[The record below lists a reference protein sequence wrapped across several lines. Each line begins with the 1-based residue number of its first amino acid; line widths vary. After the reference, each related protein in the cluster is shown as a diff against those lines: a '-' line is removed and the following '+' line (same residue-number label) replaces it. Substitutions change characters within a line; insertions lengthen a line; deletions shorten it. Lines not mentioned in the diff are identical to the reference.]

1 MVYGKYT
8 PMTPQEFFAYSTPD
22 EEHPGM
28 SRREFV
34 KYLVAAATL
43 DFLGFGGISS
53 DSPHIPTPG
62 VHQERNPQ
70 FSPVIVNLGVVTV
83 AADGLAR
90 YDGDDKIR
98 RDIAEQTAR
107 ITHTTSGAYR
117 FNTALFNDNTE
128 PDSSRQTEEGTTEA
142 YYSNNQLE
150 EIANKYRPKLGRTAI
165 VMVVVDCAGIENCH
179 VGGEAIYK
187 GEGFEPWIRIPTGA
201 KPGSGTYA
209 HEIGHLLSPRGLGEG
224 LGHERVMNC
233 HLEDANGHPTQL
245 YAVDTIQNLIS
256 SGCGLIK
263 NYDNT
268 VDQYAS
274 PRSVMGNSEAYKEA
288 GPEGRPIYSPANIA
302 FLDPRRRVIRAEPKP
317 GTYPLS
323 YEPSKLFGVEILL
336 PKDHALK
343 QVLPDADTL
352 FFGPIVQS
360 VKDENT
366 PFESADAQKTIGVFA
381 TWNDGRETALL
392 DISLFRDIIPG
403 DNTENVIYADEQL
416 NIVVVSGYGA
426 EREYMRIIELDT
438 PEGQALLAKAKQR
451 TGERNQLLLDARR
464 PARRP
469 ARRIPRKDSRAIDRK
484 H

>member
-1 MVYGKYT
+1 MSSELAQGLLGKT
-8 PMTPQEFFAYSTPD
+8 D
-22 EEHPGM
+22 KI
-28 SRREFV
+28 SRR
-34 KYLVAAATL
+34 YLLETIA
-43 DFLGFGGISS
+43 FGGGLAIGYSWLS
-53 DSPHIPTPG
+53 GDSPHIPTPG
-62 VHQERNPQ
+62 VYQERNPQ
-70 FSPVIVNLGVVTV
+70 FSPVTVNLGVVTV

-98 RDIAEQTAR
+98 RDIAEQTTR

-117 FNTALFNDNTE
+117 FNVALFNDNAE

-142 YYSNNQLE
+142 YYSNDQLE

-165 VMVVVDCAGIENCH
+165 VMVVVDCAGIENDSI
-179 VGGEAIYK
+179 GGQAIYN
-187 GEGFEPWIRIPTGA
+187 GEGFDPWIRIPTGA

-233 HLEDANGHPTQL
+233 RLEDANGHPTQL

-366 PFESADAQKTIGVFA
+366 PFESADVQKTIGVFA

-392 DISLFRDIIPG
+392 DISLFRDLIPG
-403 DNTENVIYADEQL
+403 DRTENVLYADEQL
-416 NIVVVSGYGA
+416 NIVAVSGYGS
-426 EREYMRIIELDT
+426 EGEYMRIIELDT
-438 PEGQALLAKAKQR
+438 PEGQALLAEAKQR

-464 PARRP
+464 PARR
-469 ARRIPRKDSRAIDRK
+469 IPRKDSRAIDRK

>member
-1 MVYGKYT
+1 MSSELAQGLLGKT
-8 PMTPQEFFAYSTPD
+8 D
-22 EEHPGM
+22 KI
-28 SRREFV
+28 SRR
-34 KYLVAAATL
+34 YLLETIA
-43 DFLGFGGISS
+43 FGGGLAIGYSWLS
-53 DSPHIPTPG
+53 GDSPHIPTPG
-62 VHQERNPQ
+62 VYQERNPQ
-70 FSPVIVNLGVVTV
+70 FSPVTVNLGVVTV

-98 RDIAEQTAR
+98 RDIAEQTTR

-117 FNTALFNDNTE
+117 FNVALFNDNAE
-128 PDSSRQTEEGTTEA
+128 PDSSRQTEEGTIEA

-150 EIANKYRPKLGRTAI
+150 EIANKYRPKLGKTAI
-165 VMVVVDCAGIENCH
+165 VMLVVDCAGIENDK
-179 VGGEAIYK
+179 VGGQAIYD
-187 GEGFEPWIRIPTGA
+187 GEGFYPWIRIPA
-201 KPGSGTYA
+201 VNKFASGVYS

-233 HLEDANGHPTQL
+233 KLEDANGNPTQL
-245 YAVDTIQNLIS
+245 YAVDTVQNLTR
-256 SGCGLIK
+256 SGCGLIN
-263 NYDNT
+263 NYDGT
-268 VDQYAS
+268 VDPYAS

-302 FLDPRRRVIRAEPKP
+302 FLDPRRRVIRVEPEP

-323 YEPSKLFGVEILL
+323 YEPGKLFGVEIIL

-343 QVLPDADTL
+343 KILPDADTL

-366 PFESADAQKTIGVFA
+366 PFESTDAQKTIGVFA

-403 DNTENVIYADEQL
+403 DNSENVIYADEQL
-416 NIVVVSGYGA
+416 NIVVVSGYGD
-426 EREYMRIIELDT
+426 EGEYMRTIGLDT
-438 PEGQALLAKAKQR
+438 YEGRAALEEAKQR
-451 TGERNQLLLDARR
+451 TSERNQLLLNARKTDKKK
-464 PARRP
+464 P
-469 ARRIPRKDSRAIDRK
+469 

>member
-1 MVYGKYT
+1 MSSELAQGLLGRTDKI
-8 PMTPQEFFAYSTPD
+8 
-22 EEHPGM
+22 
-28 SRREFV
+28 SRR
-34 KYLVAAATL
+34 YLLEAIA
-43 DFLGFGGISS
+43 FGGGLAIGYSWLS
-53 DSPHIPTPG
+53 GDSPHIPTPG
-62 VHQERNPQ
+62 VYQERNPQ
-70 FSPVIVNLGVVTV
+70 FSPVTVNLGVVTV
-83 AADGLAR
+83 AADGMAR

-98 RDIAEQTAR
+98 RDVIEQTTR
-107 ITHTTSGAYR
+107 ITHTTSGAYH
-117 FNTALFNDNTE
+117 FNTTLFSSNAK

-142 YYSNNQLE
+142 YYSNDQLE

-165 VMVVVDCAGIENCH
+165 VMVVVDCAGIENDSI
-179 VGGEAIYK
+179 GGQAIYN
-187 GEGFEPWIRIPTGA
+187 GEGFDPWIRIPTGA

-233 HLEDANGHPTQL
+233 RLEDANGHPTQL

-323 YEPSKLFGVEILL
+323 YEPSKLFGAEIML

-343 QVLPDADTL
+343 KILPDADTL

-366 PFESADAQKTIGVFA
+366 PFESADVQKTIGVFA

-392 DISLFRDIIPG
+392 DISLFRDLIPG
-403 DNTENVIYADEQL
+403 DRTENVIYADEQL
-416 NIVVVSGYGA
+416 NIVVISGYGD
-426 EREYMRIIELDT
+426 EGEYMRIIELDT
-438 PEGQALLAKAKQR
+438 PEGQAILAEAKQR
-451 TGERNQLLLDARR
+451 TGERNQLLLDARK
-464 PARRP
+464 PTRRT
-469 ARRIPRKDSRAIDRK
+469 PRKPAKKDSEVIDHK

>member
-1 MVYGKYT
+1 MSSELAQGLLGKT
-8 PMTPQEFFAYSTPD
+8 D
-22 EEHPGM
+22 KI
-28 SRREFV
+28 SRR
-34 KYLVAAATL
+34 YLLETIA
-43 DFLGFGGISS
+43 FGGGLAIGYSWLS
-53 DSPHIPTPG
+53 GDSPRHMPTPG
-62 VHQERNPQ
+62 VSQERNPQ
-70 FSPVIVNLGVVTV
+70 FSPVTVNLGVVTV
-83 AADGLAR
+83 AADGLAH

-142 YYSNNQLE
+142 YYSNSQLE
-150 EIANKYRPKLGRTAI
+150 RIADNYRNKLGKTAI
-165 VMVVVDCAGIENCH
+165 VMLVIDCAGIENNKI
-179 VGGEAIYK
+179 GGEAIYK
-187 GEGFEPWIRIPTGA
+187 GEGFYPRIHIPTGN
-201 KPGSGTYA
+201 KPASGVYP

-233 HLEDANGHPTQL
+233 RLEDANGHPTQL

-274 PRSVMGNSEAYKEA
+274 PRSVMGNSGAYKEEA
-288 GPEGRPIYSPANIA
+288 PEGLPIYSPPNIA
-302 FLDPRRRVIRAEPKP
+302 FLDPRRRVIRVEPEP

-323 YEPSKLFGVEILL
+323 YEPGKLFGAEIIL

-343 QVLPDADTL
+343 QILPDADTL

-366 PFESADAQKTIGVFA
+366 PFEFADARKTIGVFA

-403 DNTENVIYADEQL
+403 DNSENVIYADEQL
-416 NIVVVSGYGA
+416 NIVVVSGYGD
-426 EREYMRIIELDT
+426 EGEYMRTIGLDT
-438 PEGQALLAKAKQR
+438 YEGRAALEEAKQR
-451 TGERNQLLLDARR
+451 TSERNQLLLNARKTDKKK
-464 PARRP
+464 P
-469 ARRIPRKDSRAIDRK
+469 

>member
-1 MVYGKYT
+1 MSSELAQGLLGKT
-8 PMTPQEFFAYSTPD
+8 D
-22 EEHPGM
+22 KI
-28 SRREFV
+28 SRR
-34 KYLVAAATL
+34 YLLETIA
-43 DFLGFGGISS
+43 FGGGLAIGYSWLS
-53 DSPHIPTPG
+53 GDSPHIPTPG
-62 VHQERNPQ
+62 VYQERNPQ
-70 FSPVIVNLGVVTV
+70 FSPVTVNLGVVTV

-98 RDIAEQTAR
+98 RDIAEQTTR

-117 FNTALFNDNTE
+117 FNVALFNDTTE
-128 PDSSRQTEEGTTEA
+128 PGSSRQTKQGTTEA

-150 EIANKYRPKLGRTAI
+150 EIANKYRPKLGKTAI
-165 VMVVVDCAGIENCH
+165 VMLVVDCAGIENCH

-187 GEGFEPWIRIPTGA
+187 GEGFDPWIRIPTGA

-233 HLEDANGHPTQL
+233 RLEDTNGHLTQL
-245 YAVDTIQNLIS
+245 YAVDTVQNLTR
-256 SGCGLIK
+256 SGCGLIN
-263 NYDNT
+263 NYDGT
-268 VDQYAS
+268 VDPYAS

-302 FLDPRRRVIRAEPKP
+302 FLDPRRRVIRVEPEP

-323 YEPSKLFGVEILL
+323 YEPGKLFGVEIIL

-343 QVLPDADTL
+343 KILPDADTL

-366 PFESADAQKTIGVFA
+366 PFESTDAQKTIGVFA

-403 DNTENVIYADEQL
+403 DNSENVIYADEQL
-416 NIVVVSGYGA
+416 NIVIVSGYGD
-426 EREYMRIIELDT
+426 EGEYMRIIELDT
-438 PEGQALLAKAKQR
+438 PEGRAALEEAKQR
-451 TGERNQLLLDARR
+451 TSERNQLLLDARKK
-464 PARRP
+464 
-469 ARRIPRKDSRAIDRK
+469 PR
-484 H
+484 

>member
-1 MVYGKYT
+1 MSSELAQGLLGKT
-8 PMTPQEFFAYSTPD
+8 D
-22 EEHPGM
+22 KI
-28 SRREFV
+28 SRR
-34 KYLVAAATL
+34 YLLEAIA
-43 DFLGFGGISS
+43 FGGGLAIGYSWLS
-53 DSPHIPTPG
+53 GDSPHIPTPG
-62 VHQERNPQ
+62 VYQERNPQ
-70 FSPVIVNLGVVTV
+70 FSPVTVNLGVVTV

-128 PDSSRQTEEGTTEA
+128 PNSSRQTKQGTTEA
-142 YYSNNQLE
+142 YYSDGQLE
-150 EIANKYRPKLGRTAI
+150 RIAGNYHAKLGETSI
-165 VMVVVDCAGIENCH
+165 VMLVIDCAGIENNK
-179 VGGEAIYK
+179 VGGEAIYQ
-187 GEGFEPWIRIPTGA
+187 GEGSYPWTRIPTGD
-201 KPGSGTYA
+201 KPASGVYA

-233 HLEDANGHPTQL
+233 RLEDSNGHPTQL
-245 YAVDTIQNLIS
+245 YAVDTIQNLIR

-274 PRSVMGNSEAYKEA
+274 PRSVMGNSGAYKEES
-288 GPEGRPIYSPANIA
+288 PEGLPIYSPPNIA
-302 FLDPRRRVIRAEPKP
+302 FLDPRRRVIRVEPEP

-323 YEPSKLFGVEILL
+323 YEPGKLFGAEIIL

-343 QVLPDADTL
+343 QILPDADTL

-426 EREYMRIIELDT
+426 EGEYMRIIELDT
-438 PEGQALLAKAKQR
+438 PEGQALLAEAKQR

-464 PARRP
+464 PARR
-469 ARRIPRKDSRAIDRK
+469 IPRKDSRAIDRK

>member
-1 MVYGKYT
+1 
-8 PMTPQEFFAYSTPD
+8 MTPQEFFACSTPD
-22 EEHPGM
+22 EKHPGM

-62 VHQERNPQ
+62 VYQERNPQ
-70 FSPVIVNLGVVTV
+70 FSPVTVNLGVVAI

-98 RDIAEQTAR
+98 RDIAEQTTR
-107 ITHTTSGAYR
+107 ITHTTGGAYR
-117 FNTALFNDNTE
+117 FNVALFNDNTE
-128 PDSSRQTEEGTTEA
+128 PDSSRQTKQGATEA
-142 YYSNNQLE
+142 YYSDSQLE
-150 EIANKYRPKLGRTAI
+150 EVADKYRDKLGKTAI
-165 VMVVVDCAGIENCH
+165 LMLVIDCAGIENDEI
-179 VGGEAIYK
+179 GGEAIYK
-187 GEGFEPWIRIPTGA
+187 GEGSSPRIYIPTKN
-201 KPGSGTYA
+201 KPASGTYP

-233 HLEDANGHPTQL
+233 HLEDANGNPTQL
-245 YAVDTIQNLIS
+245 YAVDTIQNLIR
-256 SGCGLIK
+256 SGCGLIN
-263 NYDNT
+263 NYDGT

-274 PRSVMGNSEAYKEA
+274 PRSVMGNSSAYKE
-288 GPEGRPIYSPANIA
+288 EGSEERPIYSPANIA
-302 FLDPRRRVIRAEPKP
+302 FLDPRRQVICIEPEP

-323 YEPSKLFGVEILL
+323 YEPGKLFGVEIML

-343 QVLPDADTL
+343 QILPDADTL

-403 DNTENVIYADEQL
+403 DITENVIYADEQL
-416 NIVVVSGYGA
+416 NIVVVSGYGD
-426 EREYMRIIELDT
+426 EGEYMRTIELDI
-438 PEGQALLAKAKQR
+438 PEGRSVLEEAKQR
-451 TGERNQLLLDARR
+451 TSERNRLLLDARKK
-464 PARRP
+464 
-469 ARRIPRKDSRAIDRK
+469 PR
-484 H
+484 

>member
-1 MVYGKYT
+1 MA
-8 PMTPQEFFAYSTPD
+8 PQEFFACSTPD
-22 EEHPGM
+22 EEYPGM
-28 SRREFV
+28 SRRGFV

-53 DSPHIPTPG
+53 DSPDNIPTPG

-70 FSPVIVNLGVVTV
+70 FSPVTVNLGVVTV

-128 PDSSRQTEEGTTEA
+128 PGSSRQTEEGTTEA

-150 EIANKYRPKLGRTAI
+150 EIANKYRPKLGKTAI
-165 VMVVVDCAGIENCH
+165 VMLVVDCAGIENDK
-179 VGGEAIYK
+179 VGGQAIYD
-187 GEGFEPWIRIPTGA
+187 GEGFYPWIRIPA
-201 KPGSGTYA
+201 VNKFASGVYS

-233 HLEDANGHPTQL
+233 HLEDANGNPTQL

-366 PFESADAQKTIGVFA
+366 PFESADVQKTIGVFA

-392 DISLFRDIIPG
+392 DISLFRDLIPG
-403 DNTENVIYADEQL
+403 DRTDNVLYADEQL
-416 NIVVVSGYGA
+416 NIVVVSGYGT

-438 PEGQALLAKAKQR
+438 PEGQALLAEAKQR
-451 TGERNQLLLDARR
+451 TGERNQLLLNARKTDKKK
-464 PARRP
+464 P
-469 ARRIPRKDSRAIDRK
+469 